1 MRRSLLHAFL
11 LGFCALL
18 TACGRAPHPQQVEI
32 ETFLQRYFSTWSAQ
46 DMEGY
51 GACFDPAARIIFVEK
66 NGRASS
72 QGLTDFLH
80 GQKLGHQRS
89 PVPMTEV
96 PTAMRISGDT
106 RVAFAEVPWRLTKG
120 RDVVTGVDYFTLA
133 RDGSGWRILA
143 LAFYND

>member
-1 MRRSLLHAFL
+1 MRTRLALLLSFVFL
-11 LGFCALL
+11 LA
-18 TACGRAPHPQQVEI
+18 ACGRAQHPQQAEI
-32 ETFLQRYFSTWSAQ
+32 ELFLQRYFSTWSTQ

-66 NGRASS
+66 NGRSSS

-80 GQKLGHQRS
+80 GQKLSHQRS

-96 PTAMRISGDT
+96 PTAMRITGDP
-106 RVAFAEVPWRLTKG
+106 RVAFAEVPWKLSKG
-120 RDVVTGVDYFTLA
+120 RDIVTGVDYFTLA
-133 RDGSGWRILA
+133 RSSSGWRILA